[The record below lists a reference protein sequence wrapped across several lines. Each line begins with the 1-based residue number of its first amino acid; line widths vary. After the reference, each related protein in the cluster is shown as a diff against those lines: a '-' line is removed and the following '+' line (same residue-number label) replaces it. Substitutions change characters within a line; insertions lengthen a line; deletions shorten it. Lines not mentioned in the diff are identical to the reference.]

1 MARTK
6 AQTKDEDAVKEDTP
20 VDQDL
25 GKTSDDV
32 EQTQP
37 ITEAQN
43 EPKAE
48 EPKAEEPKAS
58 VEVVDIDAAIETR
71 KVVGTELQAY
81 LRQLIMEA

>member
-48 EPKAEEPKAS
+48 EPKAS